1 MELFIL
7 IGGCYALYTVG
18 MAIATTIDYYTYN
31 KDNQLVKTARQRQL
45 EKWHIITPF
54 VRVGYYN
61 KYIGQSST
69 WEEYNTPTANVSP

>member
-1 MELFIL
+1 MTGIELFVL

-45 EKWHIITPF
+45 EK
-54 VRVGYYN
+54 
-61 KYIGQSST
+61 
-69 WEEYNTPTANVSP
+69 